1 MNEIIESEYESVK
14 QKSRIACWAILKETC
29 KQQSVP
35 TPSYTS
41 FCSAVRNRNRFKQ
54 TLKRQG
60 PRAAYQHGPF
70 HMELD
75 LKTPR
80 HGDRPFEICHLDHTQ
95 LDIELTDTAGTHK
108 LGRPW
113 MTLMIDAFSR
123 RILALHVDFE
133 EPSYRSCMM
142 VLRECVRRHNRLPQ
156 CLVVD
161 WGAEFRSTYFEA
173 LLARYECTKKAR
185 PPAKARFGSLVE
197 RAFGT
202 TNTQFIHNLVG
213 NTQITRNVRQVTKSV
228 NPKELAI
235 WPLAPFM
242 ERLWEYAYDIYD
254 TNVHPALGESPKDAY
269 ERGFQN
275 SGSRLHRLI
284 PYDHDFMIA
293 TLPSTPRGT
302 AMVSPGRG
310 VKINYIFYWC
320 DGMDDPKIQGQ
331 QIPVRF
337 DPFDLG
343 TAYAFIGRPMGSMP
357 LGPLPDLSGPVAEG
371 VAGRLERATRTK
383 SGARFTVSAHGQ
395 QTGAGLSVN
404 RPAGIAAVA
413 ANAHSGDPGSERAE
427 RRLLKSVRTARSRTR
442 QERRVPWSSASR
454 SAQTGKYSSVSDEHI
469 QWRLAT
475 VFLAQPPSVRLRH
488 FKDFAVAHT
497 DAGGSQGP
505 PPGGH
510 HGVRPELPHHRFGPT
525 GVGKTTLLAKIRQ
538 LLSASAARR

>member
-1 MNEIIESEYESVK
+1 
-14 QKSRIACWAILKETC
+14 
-29 KQQSVP
+29 
-35 TPSYTS
+35 
-41 FCSAVRNRNRFKQ
+41 
-54 TLKRQG
+54 
-60 PRAAYQHGPF
+60 
-70 HMELD
+70 MELD

-95 LDIELTDTAGTHK
+95 LDIELTDMAGTHQ

-113 MTLMIDAFSR
+113 MTLLIDAFSR

-142 VLRECVRRHNRLPQ
+142 VLRECVRRHTRLPQ

-197 RAFGT
+197 PAFGT

-213 NTQITRNVRQVTKSV
+213 NTQVVRNVRQVTKSV

-269 ERGFQN
+269 QRGFQN
-275 SGSRLHRLI
+275 SGARLQRLI

-320 DGMDDPKIQGQ
+320 DGMDDPKTQSQ

-343 TAYAFIGRPMGSMP
+343 TAYAFIAGQWVQCHSDHYRTFQGRSQKELLVASKELHAQNRERGSRYQLTASKLAQAFQSINLQESLLLQRMRTRETQAVRSQTTP
-357 LGPLPDLSGPVAEG
+357 AEECQDGQVAAPARDASPPEFSELIGTDGPVF
-371 VAGRLERATRTK
+371 ER
-383 SGARFTVSAHGQ
+383 F
-395 QTGAGLSVN
+395 
-404 RPAGIAAVA
+404 
-413 ANAHSGDPGSERAE
+413 
-427 RRLLKSVRTARSRTR
+427 
-442 QERRVPWSSASR
+442 
-454 SAQTGKYSSVSDEHI
+454 
-469 QWRLAT
+469 
-475 VFLAQPPSVRLRH
+475 
-488 FKDFAVAHT
+488 
-497 DAGGSQGP
+497 
-505 PPGGH
+505 
-510 HGVRPELPHHRFGPT
+510 
-525 GVGKTTLLAKIRQ
+525 
-538 LLSASAARR
+538 